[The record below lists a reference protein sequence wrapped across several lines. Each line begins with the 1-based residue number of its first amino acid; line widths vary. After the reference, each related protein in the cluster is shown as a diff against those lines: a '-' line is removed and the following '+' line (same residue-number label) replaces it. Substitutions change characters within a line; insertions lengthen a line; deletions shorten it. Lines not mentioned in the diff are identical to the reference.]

1 MCEAVTMLDMPDTIT
16 ETLTTAP
23 VERSTTRVPVPVPA
37 VATGKGNFGDFGDVV
52 ARMNLRNY
60 HRSSR
65 FFDSMFQNCI
75 RLSLSVGRTCMCVS
89 VIFEWIILT
98 SRRSQIR
105 SRSLPLVRYRV
116 NQSGFA
122 GSFHPSCAAYASAPC
137 LDTCT
142 LSMGKP
148 RCSGKTCNSEHRN
161 IRNGYNDRSV
171 YAYSTL
177 MYVRRGHDARHAG
190 HHH

>member
-75 RLSLSVGRTCMCVS
+75 RFSISVGRTCVCAR
-89 VIFEWIILT
+89 IIGSGLLSCHFAFLPSHFDENDIKVDLT
-98 SRRSQIR
+98 
-105 SRSLPLVRYRV
+105 LKTLV
-116 NQSGFA
+116 
-122 GSFHPSCAAYASAPC
+122 
-137 LDTCT
+137 
-142 LSMGKP
+142 
-148 RCSGKTCNSEHRN
+148 
-161 IRNGYNDRSV
+161 
-171 YAYSTL
+171 
-177 MYVRRGHDARHAG
+177 
-190 HHH
+190 